1 MKIFRYLFKLLFW
14 SKAVDQ
20 SDIDTEIIEAKV
32 PKEVVKPA
40 AKPAA
45 KGQESKKSIVKK
57 TKRVYR
63 K

>member
-1 MKIFRYLFKLLFW
+1 MFRYLFKLLFG
-14 SKAVDQ
+14 SKVVDQ
-20 SDIDTEIIEAKV
+20 SDIDTEIIEV
-32 PKEVVKPA
+32 PKEAAKPA